1 MGHRQVYHSGS
12 ASVWAE
18 AVMVSSVLLSRPVHM
33 ARIARRSILHSPK
46 ILYALLHKWAIG
58 KYITLDQCSCV
69 PRQLWHHPYNC
80 SNPSRCPELVAEVDQ
95 PHSRYY
101 VHFYINGTFT
111 RISHWIGICVRQG
124 CYGIVH
130 TIMAACPHAQ
140 NSWPKHIT
148 LTQDIMYTST

>member
-1 MGHRQVYHSGS
+1 MGKH
-12 ASVWAE
+12 
-18 AVMVSSVLLSRPVHM
+18 
-33 ARIARRSILHSPK
+33 
-46 ILYALLHKWAIG
+46 
-58 KYITLDQCSCV
+58 ITLDVYLCV
-69 PRQLWHHPYNC
+69 LRILWHHPYYC